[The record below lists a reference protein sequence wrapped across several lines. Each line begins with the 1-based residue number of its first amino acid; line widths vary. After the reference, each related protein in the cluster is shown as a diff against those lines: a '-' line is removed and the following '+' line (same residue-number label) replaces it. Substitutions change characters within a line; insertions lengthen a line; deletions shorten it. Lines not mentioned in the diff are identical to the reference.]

1 MGNSYL
7 NLIVFIVSTT
17 FYYFVLKPSL
27 TLKILNNVEEYQ
39 KYMKS
44 GYTNLGIYLFI
55 VIITQIVINIYSITS
70 DCGGNTV
77 DNVGP
82 GALLTFFPWCLIFG
96 VLIIVLILYPG
107 FKIAFSDV
115 IGYFYVANSANNLLT
130 ELLIDKDVEDEMNEG
145 NVDTKSK
152 IAIQNAA
159 DIIIKIAGNR
169 SILINQIVPDNFNNF
184 WTTLRPLMKTKF
196 QLESPETEDIKDK
209 FFKIVVTRDNVGEA
223 MWFIY
228 TGILVVSLVQL
239 NITNRGCVSDAATME
254 KNYQA
259 FLDDQKELE
268 EENKKKTDVT
278 YTV

>member
-1 MGNSYL
+1 
-7 NLIVFIVSTT
+7 
-17 FYYFVLKPSL
+17 
-27 TLKILNNVEEYQ
+27 
-39 KYMKS
+39 MKS

-55 VIITQIVINIYSITS
+55 VIITQIVINIYNITS

-77 DNVGP
+77 DNIGP
-82 GALLTFFPWCLIFG
+82 AALLTFFPWSLIFG

-130 ELLIDKDVEDEMNEG
+130 ELLIDKDVEDEMNQG

-259 FLDDQKELE
+259 FLDDQKQLE